1 MKTIGLIGGMSWEST
16 QTYYRLINEGVR
28 EKLGG
33 LHSAEIIMRSI
44 DFAPMEVLQR
54 ERRWDESAEFLTD
67 IAVTLQNAGAGLILI
82 CTNTMHVVADRVAA
96 SLSVPLLHIADAAGQ
111 ELARA
116 GIHRVGLLGTRF
128 TMTMDFYKGRLKD
141 RFNIDVLVPEEAD
154 RNYIDNVIYN
164 ELCLGKLLPESRKEF
179 QRVIRGL
186 AKSGAKGVVLGCTE
200 IPLLI
205 RPGDT
210 DIPIFDTTELH
221 AKAAVTTALED

>member
-154 RNYIDNVIYN
+154 RNYIDNVIYK

>member
-154 RNYIDNVIYN
+154 RNYIDNGIYN